1 MTTVAE
7 LMAECSLKI
16 DPLPVT
22 LAELSVS
29 FDAGRPK
36 LLERLKDAGV
46 SKLPDRQLMANTLS
60 KAKRE
65 GRVVPSPDE
74 VGATKLNGP
83 EPTAPAHTGAPPGV
97 LQTPGVIALPDG
109 RKVSYREYGKV
120 PDGFPILFL
129 HGNVSS
135 RLFEPVYEQTD
146 AETIAAGARVIAFDR
161 PGIGG
166 SDPHPG
172 RSYAS
177 SAEDLSSIAGALGL
191 SRYAV
196 LGFSSGAVHALAS
209 VALRPGEAGAC
220 GLVSTDGPYWLMRE
234 EPPGTLG
241 NKKVD
246 AAPRD
251 LAHAGVLVG
260 ELADMVE
267 ELVGFF
273 VPAGPQRQ
281 AARPCTCACTCT
293 CTAGPQRQAARPCL
307 HACSCPCS

>member
-166 SDPHPG
+166 SDPHTRRRWRTCPRSRARSACRDTRSCCSEMQRIPING
-172 RSYAS
+172 RRGCIRKVS
-177 SAEDLSSIAGALGL
+177 SSRRQVAGA
-191 SRYAV
+191 YADRV
-196 LGFSSGAVHALAS
+196 VVFFAV
-209 VALRPGEAGAC
+209 G
-220 GLVSTDGPYWLMRE
+220 
-234 EPPGTLG
+234 
-241 NKKVD
+241 
-246 AAPRD
+246 
-251 LAHAGVLVG
+251 
-260 ELADMVE
+260 
-267 ELVGFF
+267 
-273 VPAGPQRQ
+273 
-281 AARPCTCACTCT
+281 
-293 CTAGPQRQAARPCL
+293 
-307 HACSCPCS
+307 